1 MCHVALKTSG
11 FERNR
16 VVGQG
21 GMLDSARYRTFIS
34 MESGASVKDVS
45 AWVLGGHT
53 EATMVPLL
61 SNATVGGVPLTQLV
75 GAERAQAVVDR
86 TTRGGAEIV
95 DLLKTG
101 SAFVAPAA
109 ATIEMVDAILLDEQ
123 RILPACT
130 MLTGEYG
137 INDAYVGVP
146 VRLGA
151 GGIQEVYDIPLADN
165 ELAAMR
171 QAGDAVK
178 DLVATTPSA

>member
-1 MCHVALKTSG
+1 MTSPARSDTVCFKT
-11 FERNR
+11 
-16 VVGQG
+16 V
-21 GMLDSARYRTFIS
+21 
-34 MESGASVKDVS
+34 
-45 AWVLGGHT
+45 
-53 EATMVPLL
+53 
-61 SNATVGGVPLTQLV
+61 
-75 GAERAQAVVDR
+75 
-86 TTRGGAEIV
+86 
-95 DLLKTG
+95 
-101 SAFVAPAA
+101 VAPAA

-137 INDAYVGVP
+137 INNAYVGVP